1 MLFLSPIVFV
11 GVIGSHHDAVEH
23 QLGPSLDK
31 AGVTELAIPDR
42 EKTAIVKHTA
52 ASKKVI
58 KNLHVGGVIAGQLTG
73 AGADRAFRVVIYDGE
88 GNLTTDLE
96 SPIAASGLTKA
107 NIHTFEANIADIA
120 ATGTPARRVAGKR
133 KAAKVDDAP
142 LSSSHTDD
150 DAPPG
155 FADGGKEVATAD
167 DDDTTGAPVVVEQA
181 PAPAHGGHRI
191 HVRVGLTAGITGRNL
206 APDPNTVLKYNSTPV
221 PTGGFE
227 GVVGIGERARV
238 EGSFE
243 HTLVMHTDVGGGSV
257 STGIGHGELLAS
269 YDVLHGNV
277 KVAPAVGFGMRYFAM
292 DTDSNARSPDLE
304 YQYAILGATVAKPI
318 GARWLVR
325 GLAAFEPVVGGLAP
339 GMPAPSR
346 WGFDVGASLEIH
358 VKHVFARAAVSYQS
372 FASSWS
378 MVGSA
383 TDAYPSGTVGAGAA
397 F

>member
-31 AGVTELAIPDR
+31 AGVTELAIPDG
-42 EKTAIVKHTA
+42 EKAAIVKHTA

-58 KNLHVGGVIAGQLTG
+58 KSLHVGGVIAGQVTG
-73 AGADRAFRVVIYDGE
+73 AGSDRSFRVVIYDGE

-96 SPIAASGLTKA
+96 SPIAANGLTKA

-120 ATGTPARRVAGKR
+120 GTPAPRVATKR

-142 LSSSHTDD
+142 LSKSHTDD

-155 FADGGKEVATAD
+155 FAGSEHPDVATAD
-167 DDDTTGAPVVVEQA
+167 DDDTSAPAVVAQA
-181 PAPAHGGHRI
+181 PASAHGHRSI
-191 HVRVGLTAGITGRNL
+191 HVRIGLTAGVVGRNL
-206 APDPNTVLKYNSTPV
+206 APDPNTVTKYSSSPV

-227 GVVGIGERARV
+227 GAIGIGERARI

-243 HTLVMHTDVGGGSV
+243 HTLVMHTSVGSENA
-257 STGIGHGELLAS
+257 STGIGHGEVLAS
-269 YDVLHGNV
+269 YDVVHGSV
-277 KVAPAVGFGMRYFAM
+277 QLAPAVGFGMRYFAI
-292 DTDSNARSPDLE
+292 DTASDARSPDLE
-304 YQYAILGATVAKPI
+304 YQYAILGATVAKSL
-318 GARWLVR
+318 GTRWLVR

-339 GMPAPSR
+339 GMPQPSR
-346 WGFDVGASLEIH
+346 WGFDVGASLEVH
-358 VKHVFARAAVSYQS
+358 ARHVFARAAFDYQS
-372 FASSWS
+372 FANSWS
-378 MVGSA
+378 MAGNA

>member
-1 MLFLSPIVFV
+1 MLFLAPIVFV
-11 GVIGSHHDAVEH
+11 GIVGNHHEAVEH
-23 QLGPSLDK
+23 QLERSLDK
-31 AGVTELAIPDR
+31 AGVTELAIPDG
-42 EKTAIVKHTA
+42 EKAAIVKHTA

-73 AGADRAFRVVIYDGE
+73 TGSDRSFRVVIYDGE

-96 SPIAASGLTKA
+96 SPIAANGLTKA

-120 ATGTPARRVAGKR
+120 ASGTPARRVAGKR
-133 KAAKVDDAP
+133 TSTKGDDSRHA
-142 LSSSHTDD
+142 DD

-155 FADGGKEVATAD
+155 FGDGSKEVATAD
-167 DDDTTGAPVVVEQA
+167 DDDTTAAPAVVEQA

-191 HVRVGLTAGITGRNL
+191 HVQVGLTAGITGRNL
-206 APDPNTVLKYNSTPV
+206 APDPNTVLKYSSTPV

-227 GVVGIGERARV
+227 GAISIGQRTRV

-269 YDVLHGNV
+269 YDVVHGNV
-277 KVAPAVGFGMRYFAM
+277 QLAPAVGFGMRYFAM

-304 YQYAILGATVAKPI
+304 YQYMILGATVAKPI

-358 VKHVFARAAVSYQS
+358 AKHVFARAAFSYQS

-378 MVGSA
+378 MVGGA